1 MEVTTQKEEDRNS
14 QLNMGLPWR
23 LSLERC
29 YVNKQGPTIVKEKLE
44 SKKMINPN
52 IDLRE
57 YEY

>member
-29 YVNKQGPTIVKEKLE
+29 YVNKQGHTIVKEKLE

-52 IDLRE
+52 TDLRE